1 MTEFTIEDKDLTS
14 LEGKVI
20 IVTGGSSGIGLATVE
35 LLLSLGASVVCG
47 DVQAPEKEMEG
58 AYTFIR
64 TDVSIWKELLAL
76 FKGTKNIYGHIDHI
90 FANAGIGPR
99 ADYLSMQLDENGD
112 AVEPSGQLFDVSLK
126 GVLNTSTLAIFHLR
140 QQGEGGS
147 IVITGSA
154 TGLQRFRAVDYAT
167 AKHGVLGFGRA
178 LVARL
183 EAAQLPI
190 RVNTLAPSWT
200 DSNILPSL
208 KSLLDEI
215 NVKVQPASAVARCA
229 AYLMA
234 DTSRNGQLIH
244 VQRGKYAEVDEALLL
259 PMYRRINGDS
269 LSEDAV
275 LGRLEEAE
283 TYGIQP
289 QCVGFVP
296 SKF

>member
-1 MTEFTIEDKDLTS
+1 MRLSRQASFSTSVSRVSSTPLLWRFSTYGDKKRGVAS
-14 LEGKVI
+14 LSQVP
-20 IVTGGSSGIGLATVE
+20 
-35 LLLSLGASVVCG
+35 
-47 DVQAPEKEMEG
+47 QP
-58 AYTFIR
+58 AY
-64 TDVSIWKELLAL
+64 
-76 FKGTKNIYGHIDHI
+76 
-90 FANAGIGPR
+90 
-99 ADYLSMQLDENGD
+99 
-112 AVEPSGQLFDVSLK
+112 
-126 GVLNTSTLAIFHLR
+126 
-140 QQGEGGS
+140 
-147 IVITGSA
+147 SA
-154 TGLQRFRAVDYAT
+154 FGAVDYAT

-183 EAAQLPI
+183 EAAQLPTPI

-208 KSLLDEI
+208 KSLLNEI
-215 NVKVQPASAVARCA
+215 NVEVQPASVVARCA

-269 LSEDAV
+269 LSEDDV

-283 TYGIQP
+283 TYGMVRVQP